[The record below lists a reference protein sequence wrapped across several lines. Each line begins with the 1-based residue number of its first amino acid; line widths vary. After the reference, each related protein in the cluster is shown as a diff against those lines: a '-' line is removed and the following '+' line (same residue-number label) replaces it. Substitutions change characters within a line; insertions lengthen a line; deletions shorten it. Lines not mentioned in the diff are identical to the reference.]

1 MPNLHAQRH
10 GSLYVVE
17 ICIIFQRMINKSDLF
32 RNFATRLIQY
42 RDTSNLAAY
51 ASMHLQYAYW
61 IWSARFCLVYRIWKI
76 QNMARRGTAVHVYT
90 WTCRLIVF
98 HIGIPE
104 PGTRTWDTQ
113 AHVLYA
119 VTERQSA
126 TQKIFAKDN
135 ACLRRSHYPATMHLQ
150 AWIVFLI

>member
-1 MPNLHAQRH
+1 MKRALLSCVPNQENSKYGKTRYG
-10 GSLYVVE
+10 GSRIYVGLSSYV
-17 ICIIFQRMINKSDLF
+17 F
-32 RNFATRLIQY
+32 
-42 RDTSNLAAY
+42 
-51 ASMHLQYAYW
+51 SMG
-61 IWSARFCLVYRIWKI
+61 F
-76 QNMARRGTAVHVYT
+76 
-90 WTCRLIVF
+90 
-98 HIGIPE
+98 PE

-150 AWIVFLI
+150 AWIVFLIYNLETK